1 MKTFP
6 KVLIISLDPF
16 NRSNATGITLSNL
29 FKGWDKNCIAQVY
42 MSPIEPE
49 KDICTNYFK
58 LSPKTVPF
66 DYYIRKFVGS
76 GKNNNPGA
84 PAAVTLTA
92 KDRSLKN
99 RLHLDFRALADFSPI
114 FFSKDLFRW
123 IETFNPDVIYCTL
136 GNARMLDMATT
147 IATKIKKPI
156 VPHFMDDWPT
166 TLYTQKELFGIARK
180 VFDKKFNRMLQNV
193 KGGMCISKQM
203 ADEYEA
209 KYKVPFEPFVTCVD
223 DELFCEPE
231 KSEKKDPFTVMYI
244 GGLHLNRWKSLL
256 GISNAVEKINS
267 SRSNVV
273 LKIYCPLRDV
283 ELYTDFFAANKKTR
297 FEGSIGSDA
306 VPEMLKKASLLI
318 HVESFEENYAQ
329 YTRLSIS
336 TKIPQY
342 MAAGK
347 PILGYGPEALASMQ
361 HIIFAAAGIV
371 LTDKDDLEKQID
383 LLIEDTEKLKE
394 YSINGFNYAKEFHSK
409 ESNLKRLIETMN
421 NYSA

>member
-16 NRSNATGITLSNL
+16 NRGNASGITLSNL

-42 MSPIEPE
+42 MSHIEPE
-49 KDICTNYFK
+49 KDICTRYFK

-66 DYYIRKFVGS
+66 DYYVRKCIGS
-76 GKNNNPGA
+76 DKNNNQGA

-92 KDRSLKN
+92 KDRSLK
-99 RLHLDFRALADFSPI
+99 RKLHLDFRALADFSPI
-114 FFSKDLFRW
+114 FFPDDLFQW
-123 IETFNPDVIYCTL
+123 IENFNPDVVYCTL
-136 GNARMLDMATT
+136 GNARMLEMVTA

-180 VFDKKFNRMLQNV
+180 IFDKKFKAMLKNAN
-193 KGGMCISKQM
+193 GGMCISKQM
-203 ADEYEA
+203 ADEYETR
-209 KYKVPFEPFVTCVD
+209 YKLPFAPFVTCVD

-231 KSEKKDPFTVMYI
+231 NLDEKGAFTIMYI

-256 GISNAVEKINS
+256 AISNAIEKINS
-267 SRSNVV
+267 NGSDTI

-283 ELYTDFFAANKKTR
+283 ELYADFFAENKKTR

-318 HVESFEENYAQ
+318 HVESFDANYAE

-347 PILGYGPEALASMQ
+347 PILGYGPDDLASMQ
-361 HIIFAAAGIV
+361 HIVFAHAGAV
-371 LTDKDDLEKQID
+371 LTDKDDLEKQMNV
-383 LLIEDTEKLKE
+383 LIGDTQKLKE

-409 ESNLKRLIETMN
+409 ENNLKRLIETIN